1 LDHHQP
7 IFSDLKVLE
16 LASVLAGPG
25 VGQFFAEAGAEVI
38 KVENAATNGDVTRT
52 WKSSGERTDDRSAYF
67 CSVNWGKKSIA
78 IDLTHPEGRQI
89 IYELVREI
97 DIVIASFKAG
107 DAVKLGVDYQRLSEK
122 NPQLIYGQI
131 SGYGED
137 NPRVGYDAVIQA
149 ESGFMFMNGE
159 PGGTSLK
166 MPVALVDILA
176 SHQLKEG
183 LLLALIKR
191 DRTHT
196 GELVEV
202 SLMQS
207 AVASLV
213 NQATNWLIGEKLPVK
228 MGSSHPNIAPYGDL
242 FQTADDRELLLAVG
256 DNRQFQALCTV
267 LNLDDLKDDPS
278 FNNNERRVANRAVLN
293 AKIAR
298 RIKLFTAVELQRLLI
313 GARVPSGVVKNLKEV
328 LETSEVQDIIVK
340 SSDLRSV
347 LSYVGSNRVR
357 EIDSH
362 FLPPPHFG
370 EHSREILLTNLNYT
384 PQIVQNL
391 FEKKVVR

>member
-52 WKSSGERTDDRSAYF
+52 WKSSGEKTDDRSAYF

-78 IDLTHPEGRQI
+78 IDLTQPEGLQI

-97 DIVIASFKAG
+97 DIVISSFKTG
-107 DAVKLGVDYQRLSEK
+107 DALKLGVDYQRLSEK
-122 NPQLIYGQI
+122 NPRLIYGQI
-131 SGYGED
+131 SGYGEH

-159 PGGTSLK
+159 PGGASLK
-166 MPVALVDILA
+166 MPVALIDVLA

-191 DRTHT
+191 YRTHT
-196 GELVEV
+196 GALVEV

-213 NQATNWLIGEKLPVK
+213 NQATNWLIGEKLPIK

-242 FQTADDRELLLAVG
+242 FKTADDREFLLAVG

-267 LNLDDLKDDPS
+267 LNLDDVKYDRS
-278 FNNNERRVANRAVLN
+278 FNNNERRVANRAQLHS
-293 AKIAR
+293 KIAR
-298 RIKLFTAVELQRLLI
+298 RIKLFKAVELQRLLTA
-313 GARVPSGVVKNLKEV
+313 ARVPSGIVNNLKEV
-328 LETSEVQDIIVK
+328 FETSEAQDILVE
-340 SSDLRSV
+340 SGGLRSV

-357 EIDSH
+357 QINSH
-362 FLPPPHFG
+362 FLPPPHLG
-370 EHSREILLTNLNYT
+370 EHSREILAKNLNYA
-384 PQIVQNL
+384 PRIIQNL